1 MTRLDQ
7 EKRNNPLSWMI
18 NVLKGM
24 LIGSGAIL
32 PGVSGG
38 ALAAIFGLY
47 EPIITFLADMRKN
60 FWSNVKYFIP
70 VGIGGILGVFVLATP
85 IDYGLQNFP
94 VHVLWG
100 FIGAILGTFP
110 SLYKEAG
117 KEGRETKHIIIAV
130 VTAIIFFGILVY
142 ANNNLDVEMPQNTFS
157 WLFSGAIFA
166 SGLIVPGLSP
176 SNFLIYF
183 NLYQPL
189 TEGIRTLDFSIIIPV
204 GIGGLVT
211 VLLFAKIMRTIMD
224 RAYAT
229 VFHFILGVVIASTA
243 IIAPDT
249 ALYAGFGVMD
259 YVTVVAIFLVGLAL
273 GLWMGHL
280 EQKYQT

>member
-1 MTRLDQ
+1 MKQ
-7 EKRNNPLSWMI
+7 EKNNKPLSWFL
-18 NVLKGM
+18 NFLKGM

-47 EPIITFLADMRKN
+47 EPIISFLANIRNN
-60 FWSNVKYFIP
+60 FWTNVHFFMP
-70 VGIGGILGVFVLATP
+70 VGLGGVLGVFVLATP
-85 IDYGLQNFP
+85 IDYGLQYFP

-110 SLYKEAG
+110 SLYREAG
-117 KEGRETKHIIIAV
+117 KEGRQTKHYIIAI
-130 VTAIIFFGILVY
+130 VTAIITFAILVY
-142 ANNNLDVEMPQNTFS
+142 ANNNLNIHIPQNTLA

-189 TEGIRTLDFSIIIPV
+189 TEGIRTLNFSIIIPV
-204 GIGGLVT
+204 GVGAVVV
-211 VLLFAKIMRTIMD
+211 VLFFSKLMRIIMD
-224 RAYAT
+224 KAYAT

-249 ALYAGFGVMD
+249 SLYLDFVLAD
-259 YVTVVAIFLVGLAL
+259 YVSVIIIFILGLAL
-273 GLWMGHL
+273 GIWMGRL
-280 EQKYQT
+280 EEKYK

>member
-1 MTRLDQ
+1 
-7 EKRNNPLSWMI
+7 
-18 NVLKGM
+18 M

-60 FWSNVKYFIP
+60 FWSNIKYFLP
-70 VGIGGILGVFVLATP
+70 VGIGGLFGVFVLATP

-117 KEGRETKHIIIAV
+117 KEGRDTKHIIIAI
-130 VTAIIFFGILVY
+130 VTAIVTFGILVY
-142 ANNNLDVEMPQNTFS
+142 ANNNLNVEVPQNTLA
-157 WLFSGAIFA
+157 WLFSGGIFA
-166 SGLIVPGLSP
+166 SGMIVPGLSP

-189 TEGIRTLDFSIIIPV
+189 TEGIRMLDFSIIVPV
-204 GIGGLVT
+204 GIGGIVV
-211 VLLFAKIMRTIMD
+211 VLLFSRLMRYIMD
-224 RAYAT
+224 RAYAN
-229 VFHFILGVVIASTA
+229 VFHFILGVVIASTV

-249 ALYAGFGVMD
+249 SLYAGFVPFD
-259 YVTVVAIFLVGLAL
+259 YVSVIVIFFIGLAL

-280 EQKYQT
+280 EEKYQS